1 MSEPQ
6 VLCERRD
13 DGVAVLRLNRPPLNP
28 LSRALLAQL
37 TMLATDLA
45 GDPSVKAVVL
55 VGSEYWRGM
64 VDWLRGSMAR
74 EGNIHEEDLELLTIV
89 DSAEDAVRAVREGHN
104 RVLGEVLAEQE
115 DVANGS

>member
-1 MSEPQ
+1 
-6 VLCERRD
+6 
-13 DGVAVLRLNRPPLNP
+13 
-28 LSRALLAQL
+28 
-37 TMLATDLA
+37 
-45 GDPSVKAVVL
+45 

-89 DSAEDAVRAVREGHN
+89 DSAEDAVREGHN